1 MITYKNPMV
10 EYICSL
16 TNDRLFEDEEL
27 AGFYRDIVERF
38 KQGEEINIE
47 VYSEKSD
54 PYPRL
59 VGDVLLKQHSA
70 SERHAEKIG
79 VEYKVDRNPYRTA
92 KSTIKTM
99 ELSFF
104 KRKREELAE
113 KLKTASSE
121 EKHQIIKIQADI
133 QSKIT
138 QRERVDSDDFYPDPK
153 GEKDNPNSDKVF
165 SYKMKGEK

>member
-1 MITYKNPMV
+1 MV

-70 SERHAEKIG
+70 SEHNAEKSGSNTKLI
-79 VEYKVDRNPYRTA
+79 VTRTA
-92 KSTIKTM
+92 
-99 ELSFF
+99 L
-104 KRKREELAE
+104 
-113 KLKTASSE
+113 
-121 EKHQIIKIQADI
+121 Q
-133 QSKIT
+133 
-138 QRERVDSDDFYPDPK
+138 
-153 GEKDNPNSDKVF
+153 KVR
-165 SYKMKGEK
+165 